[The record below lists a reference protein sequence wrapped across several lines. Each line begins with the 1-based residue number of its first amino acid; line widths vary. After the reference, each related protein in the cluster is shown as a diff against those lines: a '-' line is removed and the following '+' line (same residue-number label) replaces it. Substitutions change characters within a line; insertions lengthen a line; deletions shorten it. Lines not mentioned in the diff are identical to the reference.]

1 MYTMFPNSW
10 ELILLP
16 SKTALQKRFFLIRY
30 RKMIMFHTCD
40 LLPEFGFPIIN
51 CFPRFHDLFQ
61 ARNKLSLLLTDIG

>member
-1 MYTMFPNSW
+1 MFPNSW

-16 SKTALQKRFFLIRY
+16 SKTALLKRFFFLIRY

-40 LLPEFGFPIIN
+40 LLPEFGFPIII
-51 CFPRFHDLFQ
+51 CFPRFHDLLQ